1 MKAANEIIPIL
12 NKRQNWC
19 LRIRWLRSK
28 TLALGLADS
37 DMKRFV
43 PHVIYLVALIN
54 LIAYGVATNS
64 GEVGAFL
71 ARIAASASSLFVLIP
86 AAIIGVAARRQYV
99 LLSGIA
105 ILTVFLF
112 GPSVSIF
119 FGALGVAYLFNA
131 LLLAFGS
138 RIKMFSVDSDR
149 NVESGRG

>member
-1 MKAANEIIPIL
+1 
-12 NKRQNWC
+12 
-19 LRIRWLRSK
+19 
-28 TLALGLADS
+28 LAIGLADY

-43 PHVIYLVALIN
+43 PHFIFLVGLIN
-54 LIAYGVATNS
+54 LIAYALATNS
-64 GEVGAFL
+64 GEIGAFL
-71 ARIAASASSLFVLIP
+71 GKMAAAGSSLFVLIP
-86 AAIIGVAARRQYV
+86 AAIIGVAARRQYI

-112 GPSVSIF
+112 EPSAPTF

-138 RIKMFSVDSDR
+138 GTKVCSVGSDR